1 MNIQALLRNKQ
12 IGLRTGTGVLKYAIS
27 KSILVNIESRTR
39 LLDKKE
45 EASKKRI
52 RTLANIQNNLLQQ
65 RRTDRLVDNIASGA
79 GLLSLGIGG
88 GRRGNITP
96 RNNIVST
103 RGLRTKPGRFSGLS
117 RFKNIKGIS
126 RGNVIL
132 NTAFA
137 GLDFKNRKSIGQTNT
152 QALLGSGG
160 GAVGGIAGAAIGQS
174 LIPIPVIGALI
185 GGFIGANIGS
195 GVADRAS
202 GVTSAEFRRREE
214 EKQVNLRENA
224 RTEFTDGLDR
234 FDSALNKFGRYN
246 EETEL
251 FILKATGRDKDG
263 NLIRL
268 PRVGGGG
275 GVGQAFVNE
284 AYGRGVG
291 VGAGGV
297 AAAILGTVLAIKAG
311 KFLLSAATFAKLR
324 SLAAFV
330 MRGGKKKIDVQIL
343 DDSIINKIIKK
354 PIKQPIKIKP
364 KVTRGG
370 IKPGKKKILR
380 GQDKVT
386 SSDKVDLS
394 KTKDLFKPK
403 PNEKII
409 LEKIIKRINKTG
421 GIGQGDSVPITKPI
435 KKLRIIQ
442 KELFRKNKKF
452 DATNKSDLRSNA
464 NINND
469 GNNIAY
475 IRMEN
480 SYTGTI
486 NNIQAFNQMTV

>member
-330 MRGGKKKIDVQIL
+330 MRGGKKKIDVRIL

-480 SYTGTI
+480 SYLDTI
-486 NNIQAFNQMTV
+486 NNIHAFNQMTV

>member
-330 MRGGKKKIDVQIL
+330 MRGGKKKIDVRIL

-394 KTKDLFKPK
+394 KTKDLFQPK
-403 PNEKII
+403 PNEKIF
-409 LEKIIKRINKTG
+409 LQKIIKKINKTG

-480 SYTGTI
+480 SYLDTI
-486 NNIQAFNQMTV
+486 NNIHAFNQMTV